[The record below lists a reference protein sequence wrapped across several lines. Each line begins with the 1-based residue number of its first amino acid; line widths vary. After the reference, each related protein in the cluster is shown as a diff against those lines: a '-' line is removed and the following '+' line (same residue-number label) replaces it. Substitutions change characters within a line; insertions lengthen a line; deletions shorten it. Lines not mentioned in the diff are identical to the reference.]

1 MRSTLSFLTL
11 VLTIGLLGSSPAVAQ
26 VGGVAGTVKDTSSA
40 VLPGATVKLS
50 PGVASATSDSQG
62 VFTIP
67 SVVPGA
73 YTVTVNYVGF
83 SLSTASVTVVA
94 GQVAHMNVVMNVATQ
109 RDDIIVAGERA
120 HGEAESINE
129 EKIADNILDVLPFE
143 VITSLPN
150 ANIADAVGR
159 LPGVTLE
166 RDEGEGKYVQIRGTE
181 PRLAN
186 LTLDGVEV
194 PSPEGGVRQVK
205 LDVIPADPIESVQIN
220 KTLQPNM
227 NGDAIGGS
235 VNLVTKKAGDR
246 PTLSLYGQGGFT
258 PIANTRS
265 VYEFGGTAG
274 QRFGVEKRFGLLWQP
289 AIFHSA

>member
-1 MRSTLSFLTL
+1 VQIIVVIAIL
-11 VLTIGLLGSSPAVAQ
+11 GLLSATAQ
-26 VGGVAGTVKDTSSA
+26 TSKGTIIGRVTDKSEA
-40 VLPGATVKLS
+40 ILPGATV
-50 PGVASATSDSQG
+50 GVDQGKASVTSDDLGQ
-62 VFTIP
+62 FTITN
-67 SVVPGA
+67 VDPG
-73 YTVTVNYVGF
+73 THTLTIGYVGF
-83 SLSTASVTVVA
+83 SPATAKVEVAA
-94 GQVAHMNVVMNVATQ
+94 GQVARTTIVMTVATETENV
-109 RDDIIVAGERA
+109 IVTAERA

-129 EKIADNILDVLPFE
+129 EKVADNVLNVLPSE
-143 VITSLPN
+143 IIISLPN

-186 LTLDGVEV
+186 LTIDGVEV

-205 LDVIPADPIESVQIN
+205 LDVIPADLIESVQIN

-246 PTLSLYGQGGFT
+246 PNLSLYSLGGFT
-258 PIANTRS
+258 PIDNTRS
-265 VYEFGGTAG
+265 V
-274 QRFGVEKRFGLLWQP
+274 
-289 AIFHSA
+289 